1 LNNGPH
7 DTGLASPL
15 SLPPQTPTKL
25 EFEIA
30 EASDS
35 TPTKSENTEP
45 ISPSKAAKEV
55 YSPLRSRLSPTQSL
69 EDQLTARISSI
80 LTNIPAHIRLAS
92 GPEADA
98 PEVVLSEEQTVAK
111 QRGATTQALHPI
123 RPRSATPSI
132 TLAPAFSKTSKSKSH
147 NSDSDIKLYHLHQP
161 GKDAPIKL
169 YVRLVGENGERV
181 MVRVGGGWAD
191 LGEYLKEYA
200 SHHGRRSVSDGRF
213 EIKGLAPGQGS
224 ATLATLAGRSSGRT
238 TPISRPESPV
248 AGPNPSVGMRK
259 VRLSSASMA
268 DSRPPVTPEVQICS
282 HNAIPGSGESS
293 ARSVRSSSVSWM
305 DEDAPLGMAGPK
317 SKKEVSPS
325 KKAWVDGML
334 DQARKAS
341 AEKRRAVSDFGDLGK
356 VGATRRIFLKNKSEA

>member
-1 LNNGPH
+1 MY
-7 DTGLASPL
+7 
-15 SLPPQTPTKL
+15 TP
-25 EFEIA
+25 
-30 EASDS
+30 S
-35 TPTKSENTEP
+35 
-45 ISPSKAAKEV
+45 
-55 YSPLRSRLSPTQSL
+55 RSRLSPSQSL

-98 PEVVLSEEQTVAK
+98 PEVILSEEQTVFK
-111 QRGATTQALHPI
+111 QTDAITQALHPP

-132 TLAPAFSKTSKSKSH
+132 TLAPAFSKTSKSKLQ
-147 NSDSDIKLYHLHQP
+147 NNDSDIKLYHLHQP

-200 SHHGRRSVSDGRF
+200 SHHGRRSISDGRRSISDGRRSISDGRF
-213 EIKGLAPGQGS
+213 EIKGLVPGQVS
-224 ATLATLAGRSSGRT
+224 SSLATLAGRASGRT
-238 TPISRPESPV
+238 TPISRPESPIM
-248 AGPNPSVGMRK
+248 GPNSSINMRK
-259 VRLSSASMA
+259 VRLSSASAA
-268 DSRPPVTPEVQICS
+268 DSRAPVTPEVQIRS
-282 HNAIPGSGESS
+282 YDAIPGSGDASGRS
-293 ARSVRSSSVSWM
+293 ARSSSFSWM

-341 AEKRRAVSDFGDLGK
+341 AEKKRTVSDFGDLGK
-356 VGATRRIFLKNKSEA
+356 VGGTRRIFLKTKSEA

>member
-1 LNNGPH
+1 
-7 DTGLASPL
+7 
-15 SLPPQTPTKL
+15 
-25 EFEIA
+25 
-30 EASDS
+30 
-35 TPTKSENTEP
+35 
-45 ISPSKAAKEV
+45 V
-55 YSPLRSRLSPTQSL
+55 YSPSRSRLSPSQSL

-98 PEVVLSEEQTVAK
+98 PEVVLSEEQTSVK
-111 QRGATTQALHPI
+111 QTDAITQALHPP

-132 TLAPAFSKTSKSKSH
+132 TLAPAFSKTSKSKLQ
-147 NSDSDIKLYHLHQP
+147 NNDSDIKLYHLHQP

-200 SHHGRRSVSDGRF
+200 SHHGRRSISDGRRSISDGRF
-213 EIKGLAPGQGS
+213 EIKGLVPGQVS
-224 ATLATLAGRSSGRT
+224 SSLATLAGRASGRT
-238 TPISRPESPV
+238 TPISRPESPIM
-248 AGPNPSVGMRK
+248 GPNSSINMRK
-259 VRLSSASMA
+259 VRLSSASAA
-268 DSRPPVTPEVQICS
+268 DSRAPVTPEVQIRS
-282 HNAIPGSGESS
+282 YDAIPGSGDASGRS
-293 ARSVRSSSVSWM
+293 ARSSSFSWM

-341 AEKRRAVSDFGDLGK
+341 AEKKRTVSDFGDLGK
-356 VGATRRIFLKNKSEA
+356 VGGTRRIFLKTKSEA